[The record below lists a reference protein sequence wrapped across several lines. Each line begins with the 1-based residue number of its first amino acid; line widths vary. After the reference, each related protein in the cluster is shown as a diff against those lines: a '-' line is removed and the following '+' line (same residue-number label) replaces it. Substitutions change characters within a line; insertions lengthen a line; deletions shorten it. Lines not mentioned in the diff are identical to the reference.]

1 MFTQLVVQLN
11 IDAVNFSANSHS
23 NLRSNVS
30 TRLSTKSHQRKA
42 TYMNAMSF
50 LVNTLFDLYLMIVI
64 LRFWLQLARADFY
77 NPFSQFVVK
86 ATQPIIAPMRR
97 LLPSVGR
104 FDTSSMVLA
113 LIVVLVKMLVLTF
126 IAGATV
132 DIVTLL
138 LFSVISVVKQAG
150 VLLFWMLLIRAV
162 LSWFN
167 QGYNPIVMVMTQLTE
182 PILAPVRKVLPAIG
196 GLDLS
201 VLVVFIAMNFI
212 NMLCA
217 QYIPFWSII

>member
-1 MFTQLVVQLN
+1 
-11 IDAVNFSANSHS
+11 
-23 NLRSNVS
+23 
-30 TRLSTKSHQRKA
+30 
-42 TYMNAMSF
+42 
-50 LVNTLFDLYLMIVI
+50 
-64 LRFWLQLARADFY
+64 
-77 NPFSQFVVK
+77 
-86 ATQPIIAPMRR
+86 
-97 LLPSVGR
+97 
-104 FDTSSMVLA
+104 
-113 LIVVLVKMLVLTF
+113 
-126 IAGATV
+126 
-132 DIVTLL
+132 
-138 LFSVISVVKQAG
+138 VISVVKQAG

>member
-1 MFTQLVVQLN
+1 
-11 IDAVNFSANSHS
+11 
-23 NLRSNVS
+23 
-30 TRLSTKSHQRKA
+30 
-42 TYMNAMSF
+42 MNAMSF
-50 LVNTLFDLYLMIVI
+50 LVSTLFDLYLMVVI
-64 LRFWLQLARADFY
+64 LRFWLQLTRADFY

-97 LLPSVGR
+97 LLPSIGR
-104 FDTSSMVLA
+104 FDTSSLVLA

-126 IAGATV
+126 MAGAGI
-132 DIVTLL
+132 DIITLL
-138 LFSVISVVKQAG
+138 LFSIISVIKQAG
-150 VLLFWMLLIRAV
+150 VLLFWMLIVRAV

-167 QGYNPIVMVMTQLTE
+167 QGYNPVVMIMTQLTE
-182 PILAPVRKVLPAIG
+182 PILAPVRKVIPAIG